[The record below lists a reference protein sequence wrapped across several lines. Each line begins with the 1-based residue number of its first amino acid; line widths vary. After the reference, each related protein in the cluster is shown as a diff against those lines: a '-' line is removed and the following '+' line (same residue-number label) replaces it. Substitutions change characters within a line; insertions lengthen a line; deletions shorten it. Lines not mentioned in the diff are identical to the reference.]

1 MCFELPWHQ
10 TSVLLSHDISWSE
23 CVEESVMQ
31 HAALLSQ
38 RLIVRETSGV
48 DGVESTIKGATPPAR
63 QVDTASHYRPVSG
76 DT

>member
-1 MCFELPWHQ
+1 
-10 TSVLLSHDISWSE
+10 
-23 CVEESVMQ
+23 MQ

-48 DGVESTIKGATPPAR
+48 DGVELTIKGATPPAR